1 MTSGTLRWFGTRA
14 IGLIAML
21 ASFSTVQA
29 GITKQCRQ
37 QETDGTAFAACIEAE
52 HNRSTN
58 QLRAAN
64 LASQEA
70 VNKQVRETGRKAPLQ
85 QFRAGQARY
94 VRQRAAA
101 CRKAAEGI
109 ERQACEADM
118 NFPRNE
124 TLHRIAR

>member
-1 MTSGTLRWFGTRA
+1 MRSGTLRWFGTRA
-14 IGLIAML
+14 IGLIALL
-21 ASFSTVQA
+21 ASVSTVQA
-29 GITKQCRQ
+29 GIIERCRQ
-37 QETDGTAFAACIEAE
+37 ESPDSTAFAACIEAE
-52 HNRSTN
+52 HNRSMN

-101 CRKAAEGI
+101 CRKAAAGSA
-109 ERQACEADM
+109 RQACEAEM
-118 NFPRNE
+118 NFSRIE
-124 TLHRIAR
+124 TLHEIAR